1 MLVKQ
6 LLLSAILVTS
16 INTLAFADPLF
27 TNGSL
32 RGEYLITL
40 IEIRQEP
47 TGIDYCD
54 ISAQAKFD
62 GSGNVTIRS
71 TRKCSLTGTVSSSG
85 GLFYSVK
92 PSGEFTLYETVP
104 GDATHG
110 RIAHSGRTI
119 LLDGTTR
126 TNPDV
131 LVQNGVGALKR

>member
-6 LLLSAILVTS
+6 LLLGAILITS
-16 INTLAFADPLF
+16 INTFAFADPLF

-40 IEIRQEP
+40 IEIRQE
-47 TGIDYCD
+47 TAGIDYCD
-54 ISAQAKFD
+54 ITARAKFD
-62 GSGNVTIRS
+62 GSGNVTIDS
-71 TRKCSLTGTVSSSG
+71 TRKCSLSGTVSSSG
-85 GLFYSVK
+85 PGFYDVR
-92 PSGEFTLYETVP
+92 PSGEFTISEAVG

>member
-6 LLLSAILVTS
+6 LLLGAILITS
-16 INTLAFADPLF
+16 INTFAFADPLF

-47 TGIDYCD
+47 AGIDYCD
-54 ISAQAKFD
+54 ITARAKFD
-62 GSGNVTIRS
+62 GSGNVTIND

-85 GLFYSVK
+85 GLFYDVK
-92 PSGEFTLYETVP
+92 PSGEFIIFEAVP